1 MTRLFG
7 FAVLAVGGYLVAN
20 RMKKKMAAVEKKLS
34 EAAAK
39 APGAVPIA
47 TLVLDSETG
56 KYKPKRS

>member
-34 EAAAK
+34 EAARNTPNALP
-39 APGAVPIA
+39 AE
-47 TLVLDSETG
+47 TLELDPATG
-56 KYKPKRS
+56 KYRPKG